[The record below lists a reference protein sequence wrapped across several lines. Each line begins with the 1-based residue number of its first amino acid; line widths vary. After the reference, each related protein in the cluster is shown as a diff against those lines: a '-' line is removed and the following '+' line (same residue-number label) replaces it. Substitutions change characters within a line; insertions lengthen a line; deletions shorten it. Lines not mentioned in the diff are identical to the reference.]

1 MFGLGHSEGP
11 GLEGAEGAERAGKV
25 SNKGGFDTIAGA
37 ADCPTPRKVPVA
49 GRVIQVSLETRST
62 EHVYSILEYIYMTRG
77 GCLKSGDI

>member
-11 GLEGAEGAERAGKV
+11 GLEGAEGAEGAGKV

-49 GRVIQVSLETRST
+49 GRVIQVSQRLVRLNMCTLYSST
-62 EHVYSILEYIYMTRG
+62 YI
-77 GCLKSGDI
+77 